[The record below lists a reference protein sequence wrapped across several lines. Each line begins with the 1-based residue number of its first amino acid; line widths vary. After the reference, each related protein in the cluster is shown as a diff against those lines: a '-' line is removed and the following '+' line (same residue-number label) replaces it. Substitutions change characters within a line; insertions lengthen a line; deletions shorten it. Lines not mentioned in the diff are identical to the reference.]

1 MCWNGIPQDFTDTQL
16 QFSSFQISKEFRKI
30 VQDLKKLD
38 HPLNGPDPAVLA
50 NYITGHSNIS
60 IYQANHLCL
69 YTVGQLTFEN
79 KNFEDFADTY
89 RTLIIFILKV
99 YDLLVQYLVICSC
112 SKVYPWNNLFYF
124 KSILDNPQNFI
135 SSKIILSCP
144 TVCYNYITWN
154 NILLLHL

>member
-1 MCWNGIPQDFTDTQL
+1 MLKWNSTRFYWYSTPIFFISDFKRIQEDCTR
-16 QFSSFQISKEFRKI
+16 F
-30 VQDLKKLD
+30 D

-79 KNFEDFADTY
+79 KNFKDFADTY